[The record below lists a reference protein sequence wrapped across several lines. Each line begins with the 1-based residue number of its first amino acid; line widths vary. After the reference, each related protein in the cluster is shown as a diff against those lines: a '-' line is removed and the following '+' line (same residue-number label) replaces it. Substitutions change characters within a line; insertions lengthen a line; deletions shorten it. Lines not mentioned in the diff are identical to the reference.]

1 MKHTSATDFLNEFKK
16 HYYKTKSHNTKWSN
30 DLLASPLLKS
40 ANLTVRDEQLVKAT
54 NDELKFDIVKTR
66 LIKIFSDTSDIPT
79 SELTNLNI
87 KPEPTFHAQNHL
99 VDQSPMYKLD
109 NVEHFDYQKQ
119 EFPTESPCGTYYYS
133 DTFFNRN
140 RIQAIQK
147 KKKKPYQTPRYL
159 QRTPTQPQ
167 SNNSNCRIANEELTG
182 RPQSKLGKNPLDR
195 FGNPMKC
202 AICHNINH

>member
-119 EFPTESPCGTYYYS
+119 EFPTESPCGTDYYS

-140 RIQAIQK
+140 RNQAIQK
-147 KKKKPYQTPRYL
+147 KKKYHTKLLDTYNGHPHNHNQI
-159 QRTPTQPQ
+159 TQ
-167 SNNSNCRIANEELTG
+167 IAEL
-182 RPQSKLGKNPLDR
+182 
-195 FGNPMKC
+195 PMKNLQED
-202 AICHNINH
+202 HNPNKVKIP

>member
-16 HYYKTKSHNTKWSN
+16 HYYKTKSHDLKWSD
-30 DLLASPLLKS
+30 DLLASHLLKS

-54 NDELKFDIVKTR
+54 NDELKFDIIKTR
-66 LIKIFSDTSDIPT
+66 LIKIFSDTSNIPT

-119 EFPTESPCGTYYYS
+119 EFPTESRCGTDYYS
-133 DTFFNRN
+133 DTFFNINRN
-140 RIQAIQK
+140 QAIQK
-147 KKKKPYQTPRYL
+147 KTKHTKLLDTYNGHPHNHNQITQIAELPRKNL
-159 QRTPTQPQ
+159 Q
-167 SNNSNCRIANEELTG
+167 EDH
-182 RPQSKLGKNPLDR
+182 NPNKVKSLR
-195 FGNPMKC
+195 
-202 AICHNINH
+202 